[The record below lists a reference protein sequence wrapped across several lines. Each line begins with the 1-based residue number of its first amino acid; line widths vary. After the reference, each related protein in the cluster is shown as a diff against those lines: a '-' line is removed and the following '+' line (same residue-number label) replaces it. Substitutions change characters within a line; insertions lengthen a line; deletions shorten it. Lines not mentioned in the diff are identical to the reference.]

1 MVKYNY
7 FETLETLALYASD
20 CVKIACSEN
29 SSSKKRLEDIRVSSS
44 ERLMSLENSLFSDFL
59 PPLERDS
66 IAAYAHTLKNLTDT
80 ACEHF
85 TLCRT
90 CTVQKKKSEEEE
102 LCILLVSEIKE
113 STAILRNL
121 KKPGE
126 TPDIQKFRDILHK
139 AIQAHISELS
149 KISSGALPKSLTPV
163 ILSSGK
169 LRASLSN
176 CFDSLI
182 EIMLYNI

>member
-1 MVKYNY
+1 MAKYDY
-7 FETLETLALYASD
+7 FEALDSLALYASEV
-20 CVKIACSEN
+20 VKIACSEN
-29 SSSKKRLEDIRVSSS
+29 TSSKKHLEDIRANSSQK
-44 ERLMSLENSLFSDFL
+44 LLSLENSLFSDFL

-66 IAAYAHTLKNLTDT
+66 IAAYAHTLKALTDT

-90 CTVQKKKSEEEE
+90 CLMKKKSEEEK
-102 LCILLVSEIKE
+102 LCISLVSEIKDA
-113 STAILRNL
+113 TAILRNL

-149 KISSGALPKSLTPV
+149 KISSGAVPKSLTPV
-163 ILSSGK
+163 ILSSGR
-169 LRASLSN
+169 LRAALSH

>member
-1 MVKYNY
+1 MVKYDY
-7 FETLETLALYASD
+7 FETLESLSIYASEA
-20 CVKIACSEN
+20 VKLACSEN
-29 SSSKKRLEDIRVSSS
+29 TSSKKHLEDIRANSSQK
-44 ERLMSLENSLFSDFL
+44 LMSLESSLFSDFL

-66 IAAYAHTLKNLTDT
+66 IAAYAHTLKDLTDT

-90 CTVQKKKSEEEE
+90 CTVQKKKTEEEA
-102 LCILLVSEIKE
+102 LCISLVSEIKE

-149 KISSGALPKSLTPV
+149 KISNGALPKSLTPV
-163 ILSSGK
+163 ILSSGR
-169 LRASLSN
+169 LRASLSH